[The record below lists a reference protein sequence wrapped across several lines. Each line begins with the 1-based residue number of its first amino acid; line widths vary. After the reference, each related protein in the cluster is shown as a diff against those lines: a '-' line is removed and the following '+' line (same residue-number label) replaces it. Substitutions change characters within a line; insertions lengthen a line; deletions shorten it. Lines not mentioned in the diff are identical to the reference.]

1 MTAYHTQSR
10 STPRGALA
18 LRGVA
23 VVNTPDF
30 YHTVAAELV
39 DFARPAFRPGSGFA
53 WLDVDGA
60 PLAGRPRFLYVTCR
74 MTYVAAL
81 EVVRTGATDGPDFDR
96 AAHGIDLLSGQFRD
110 REHGGWFT
118 ALADETPA
126 PQDLAQTQPTV
137 VDDRKSAY
145 PHTFVV
151 LAAATAQVAGIPGAQ
166 RLLADALE
174 VLTTRFWDEDAGMF
188 VEDYSRDFAALDSYR
203 GANSNMHGVEAL
215 LAAFSATRD
224 PSYLVMA
231 TRIAARIITVA
242 DQFDGRLPEHFSD
255 DWQVLADY
263 NVDNPNDPVRPYG
276 STPGHW
282 LEWARLLV
290 HLRAGLGQVALTRLA
305 VPELVGEAAQAEL
318 LAAAIRFFDQ
328 ALTEADGVDG
338 QPGLIFTVDFDG
350 KPLSRSR
357 LHWVTCEAIGA
368 ARALHQVTGEERF
381 AQIHRDLW
389 IFAHSHF
396 MDHEAGSWHHEL
408 DTDNRPAQTI
418 RVGKADIYHAYQ
430 AAMLAVTPLHVTI
443 VDGLLE
449 MRK

>member
-151 LAAATAQVAGIPGAQ
+151 LAAATAQVARIPGAQ

-215 LAAFSATRD
+215 LAAYGATRD
-224 PSYLVMA
+224 PQYLVMA
-231 TRIAARIITVA
+231 ARIAARIIAVA
-242 DQFDGRLPEHFSD
+242 RDFAWRLPEHFTA
-255 DWQVLADY
+255 DWRVLPDY
-263 NVDNPNDPVRPYG
+263 NADNPNDPVRPYG

-282 LEWARLLV
+282 LEWARLLT
-290 HLRAGLGQVALTRLA
+290 HLRFGLEQAGLDKQ
-305 VPELVGEAAQAEL
+305 ELPQPADL
-318 LAAAIRFFDQ
+318 LAAAIAFFDR
-328 ALTEADGVDG
+328 AIVEADGVDG
-338 QPGLIFTVDFDG
+338 QPGLLFTVDFEG
-350 KPLSRSR
+350 RPLSHSR
-357 LHWVTCEAIGA
+357 LHWVTCEGIGA
-368 ARALHQVTGEERF
+368 ARALAQVTGEARF
-381 AQIHRDLW
+381 AQAHERLW
-389 IFAHSHF
+389 EYAATYL

-408 DTDNRPAQTI
+408 ARYNRPAQSI

-430 AAMLAVTPLHVTI
+430 AALLAATPLSVTVI
-443 VDGLLE
+443 DGLLE
-449 MRK
+449 KRK